1 MKFINYTMVSFAI
14 CFAIGIVIAHI
25 FPIPLLLVIYIFL
38 GLLFLLSFFW
48 RLNRN
53 QLFPSV
59 FFGILTYCCMIFLGY
74 SSYII
79 RLPASQPNH
88 FSKLLAEN
96 SPQILQLKITE
107 IIKPDRF
114 NNKYIASV
122 EAIHSEST
130 SGNILLNIQKDSLSE
145 NIMIDDLLLLSE
157 TPQVIPKPL
166 NPNQFDYSRYMKTL
180 EVHHQI
186 RTKSSYILHKTK
198 GSSSLRGLAERAR
211 EYILQKLKKTP
222 LTLDERAILQALV
235 LGQRRDINAE
245 LYAHYAAAGA
255 IHILAVS
262 GLHIGILYFILLFLL
277 KPFHYF
283 NYGKTFQSL
292 LIVLLLWIFAFVTG
306 LSPSVTRAVTMFSL
320 FALANTLQRET
331 SSINTLFISFFILL
345 LYNPNWLF
353 HVGFQLSYLAVFSI
367 LWIQPILN
375 SYWKPKNYF
384 LKLFWGI
391 FTVTIAAQLGIIP
404 LSLYYFHQFPGLFFI
419 TNLVVLPVLGVLLGG
434 GLLVVILATFEI
446 LPDWLA
452 TSFNWSIGEL
462 NAFIRWVANQDS
474 YLFTDIPFSG
484 YKVLASYVLL
494 VTIILFWKQASF
506 RRGAWIGAS
515 FILVLGVIL
524 YDFSESA
531 SEELVIFQKSRQTLI
546 GHRNNHLLTLFVS
559 DTSSFRSDTYPI
571 PSYVTSAAIK
581 RIHTQHVPNVLFFRN
596 KKMIIIDSLSVY
608 PKVESIEW
616 LVLTQSPKINL
627 ERVLDSLQPSYI
639 IADGNNYTSYVKRWR
654 ETSEKR
660 KLPFH
665 HTGLKGAY
673 IIE

>member
-1 MKFINYTMVSFAI
+1 MKFINFTMVSFAI
-14 CFAIGIVIAHI
+14 CFALGIVTAHV
-25 FPIPLLLVIYIFL
+25 FPSSLSLVLYIFL
-38 GLLFLLSFFW
+38 SLFCLLFFFW

-59 FFGILTYCCMIFLGY
+59 FFGILTYCSMILLGY
-74 SSYII
+74 GNYII

-88 FSKLLAEN
+88 FTTILSEN

-107 IIKPDRF
+107 ILKPDRF
-114 NNKYIASV
+114 TNKYITEV
-122 EAIHSEST
+122 EAVHSESS
-130 SGNILLNIQKDSLSE
+130 SGNLLLNIQKDSLSE
-145 NIMIDDLLLLSE
+145 KISIDNVLLIAE
-157 TPQVIPKPL
+157 APQIIPKPL

-180 EVHHQI
+180 EVYHQI
-186 RTKSSYILHKTK
+186 RTKSAYIIHKTK
-198 GSSSLRGLAERAR
+198 GSPSLRGRAERAR

-235 LGQRRDINAE
+235 LGQRRDINSD
-245 LYAHYAAAGA
+245 LYADYAAAGA

-262 GLHIGILYFILLFLL
+262 GLHVGILYFILLFLL
-277 KPFHYF
+277 KPFHYVK
-283 NYGKTFQSL
+283 NGKIIQSV

-367 LWIQPILN
+367 LWIQPKLN
-375 SYWKPKNYF
+375 SYWSPKNYF
-384 LKLFWGI
+384 LRLFWGI
-391 FTVTIAAQLGIIP
+391 FTVTLAAQLGILP

-419 TNLVVLPVLGVLLGG
+419 TNLVVLPVLGILLGG
-434 GLLVVILATFEI
+434 GLLVVILAAFAV

-452 TSFNWSIGEL
+452 RSFNWCISQL
-462 NAFIRWVANQDS
+462 NTFIRWVAHQDS

-484 YKVLASYVLL
+484 YKVLASYVVL
-494 VTIILFWKQASF
+494 VTIVVFWKHASF
-506 RRGAWIGAS
+506 RRGTFIFAS
-515 FILVLGVIL
+515 FILLLGVIL
-524 YDFSESA
+524 YDISESA

-546 GHRNNHLLTLFVS
+546 GHKNNHLLTLFIS
-559 DTSSFRSDTYPI
+559 DTNTFRSDTYPI
-571 PSYVTSAAIK
+571 SSYATSEAIK
-581 RIHTQHVPNVLFFRN
+581 RITTQQFPNVLMFRN
-596 KKMIIIDSLSVY
+596 KKMLIIDSLSVY
-608 PKVESIEW
+608 PKAESIEW
-616 LVLTQSPKINL
+616 LVLTQSPKIHL

-639 IADGNNYTSYVKRWR
+639 IADGNNYTSYIKRWR
-654 ETSEKR
+654 ETCEKR

-665 HTGLKGAY
+665 HTGSKGAY
-673 IIE
+673 SID